1 MKQTETEMLLAYFL
15 NYSLVLEDDLRQLR
29 GVVRYRP
36 IDPVDCLEL
45 SLAIER
51 KNAFDNFCKNVRAIL
66 HLSGVDP
73 EGNKFEKEI
82 KEDV

>member
-1 MKQTETEMLLAYFL
+1 MKQTEIEMLMAYFL

-29 GVVRYRP
+29 GVIRYRP

-66 HLSGVDP
+66 HLSVADP
-73 EGNKFEKEI
+73 EENTLEKGG
-82 KEDV
+82 KVK